1 MRHRRLTLA
10 VGTAIALVAG
20 IGGAHDLLAQAPPG
34 FKRVELQKH
43 DLGVPGREA
52 IMMRG
57 EFKPGAA
64 VPRHTHPGEEIGF
77 VLQGEV
83 TLEVQGKPAT
93 TLKAGD
99 VFFVP
104 AGQIHA
110 ARNAGKADAVVVST
124 YVLEKGKPLATPVK

>member
-1 MRHRRLTLA
+1 MRHRTLTLA
-10 VGTAIALVAG
+10 LSTAIALVAG
-20 IGGAHDLLAQAPPG
+20 TWGAHDLLAQAPG

-43 DLGVPGREA
+43 DLGIPGREA
-52 IMMRG
+52 VMMRG

-64 VPRHTHPGEEIGF
+64 VPRHTHPGEEIGY

-83 TLEVQGKPAT
+83 TLEIDGKPAAK
-93 TLKAGD
+93 LKAGD

-110 ARNAGKADAVVVST
+110 ARNAGKADALVVST
-124 YVLEKGKPLATPVK
+124 YVVEKGKPLATPVK